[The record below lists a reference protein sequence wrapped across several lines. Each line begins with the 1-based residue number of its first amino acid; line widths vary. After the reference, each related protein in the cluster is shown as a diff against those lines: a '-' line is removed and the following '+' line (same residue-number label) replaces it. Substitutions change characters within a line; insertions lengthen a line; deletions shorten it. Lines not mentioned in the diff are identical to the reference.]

1 MKMEVHD
8 IIKIDH
14 ISNAKFDVSLPD
26 WAQKSLE
33 TSPYGVIRR
42 GKFKKI
48 QGCHYVPI
56 GIRGQSRDERWGCFM
71 LMENC
76 LAIISPEQIIAQ
88 KMHLKSSVRW
98 NLMLEG
104 INEAFKQWDD
114 KMVWGPTGSVGFELV
129 TNQKVTN
136 LKSDLDLIIK
146 PKQPIDQEEARQMID
161 LLKARSNTEK
171 TVIDANLK
179 TDKGWVALTEYAAG
193 AGTYLLKTENGEAL
207 VKNIW

>member
-8 IIKIDH
+8 IIKFDQ
-14 ISNAKFDVSLPD
+14 ISNDKFDVSLPD
-26 WAQKSLE
+26 WARKSLE
-33 TSPYGVIRR
+33 TAPYGVIRR
-42 GKFKKI
+42 GKLKKN

-71 LMENC
+71 LIDNC
-76 LAIISPEQIIAQ
+76 VDSISPEQIIEQ
-88 KMHLKSSVRW
+88 KMHRKSSDRW

-104 INEAFKQWDD
+104 INEAFKHWDD

-129 TNQKVTN
+129 ANQKATN

-146 PKQPIDQEEARQMID
+146 PKQPIDQEEARQMIA
-161 LLKARSNTEK
+161 LLKARSNIEK

-179 TDKGWVALTEYAAG
+179 TNKGWVALTEYGSG
-193 AGTYLLKTENGEAL
+193 AGTYLLKTENGEEL